1 MELLHSTVE
10 MNLVRLRSSET
21 SHEKNVLMIRKKVH
35 FHLKA
40 TGSVSGNIILCTSKS
55 SWQLDFPI
63 PDGIIS
69 HTVTRTN
76 TKLWCLC
83 CIMGWN
89 LLLFSINSLKR
100 VFKIN
105 NIIKE
110 KEGLKTYPVSHRLYL
125 KECFSSVDYQTEKQ
139 C

>member
-1 MELLHSTVE
+1 
-10 MNLVRLRSSET
+10 MNLVQLRSSET

-55 SWQLDFPI
+55 SWQHDFPI

-105 NIIKE
+105 NVIKE
-110 KEGLKTYPVSHRLYL
+110 REGLKMYPVSHRLYL